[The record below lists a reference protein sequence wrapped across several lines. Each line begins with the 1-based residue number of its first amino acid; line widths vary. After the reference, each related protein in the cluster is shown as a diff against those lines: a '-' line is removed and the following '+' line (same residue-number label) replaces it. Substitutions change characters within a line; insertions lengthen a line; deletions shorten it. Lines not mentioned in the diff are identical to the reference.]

1 MSEMTDTAAPREPG
15 WYWCRWG
22 MHNDTEHW
30 RPCYWSGAW
39 EVPNVQRKLPDSAW
53 AEIGPRIYPPGQDAA
68 QRVIEAAYAWWREEW
83 GCEKDPE
90 ELNARR
96 IDQGFPPI
104 SNEEVELMRALAEQ
118 KEPK

>member
-1 MSEMTDTAAPREPG
+1 MQPRSWPWPWGDVLQTACAFDREISKSSMRLMSEMTDTAAPREPG

-83 GCEKDPE
+83 G
-90 ELNARR
+90 
-96 IDQGFPPI
+96 
-104 SNEEVELMRALAEQ
+104 
-118 KEPK
+118 